1 VTRPPGAQH
10 PLERAGADDN
20 SGSIQDLPYRFT
32 VASSDIGLLTVTF
45 LGIAV
50 PVLLALLLPHEHVDS
65 AVVLAIPCGL
75 IAAGATAVL
84 AARDRR
90 RTGKDVNG
98 GVIAAYS
105 ALVIL
110 GAGLLMLTVAAIA
123 FYRTPL
129 TF

>member
-1 VTRPPGAQH
+1 VSRLPGAQH
-10 PLERAGADDN
+10 ALERAGADDN
-20 SGSIQDLPYRFT
+20 SGSIRDLAYRFAM
-32 VASSDIGLLTVTF
+32 ASSDIGLLTVTF

>member
-1 VTRPPGAQH
+1 MHNWRCFPQAVR
-10 PLERAGADDN
+10 LDD
-20 SGSIQDLPYRFT
+20 ID
-32 VASSDIGLLTVTF
+32 D
-45 LGIAV
+45 
-50 PVLLALLLPHEHVDS
+50 VL
-65 AVVLAIPCGL
+65 LAIPCGL
-75 IAAGATAVL
+75 AAAISSAVL

-98 GVIAAYS
+98 GVIVAYS